1 LAEPFLDS
9 RVNPLA
15 IDVDARPLVIDPK
28 MPSDCFNVRFC
39 HPDSL

>member
-15 IDVDARPLVIDPK
+15 IDVDARP
-28 MPSDCFNVRFC
+28 FGY
-39 HPDSL
+39 